1 MRIATRASR
10 SAGHAASV
18 EIQAEFLRHWRP
30 SRPLG
35 AALGFATMPEHG
47 AVPSGEEQAQG
58 KARWRQSDV
67 KRAISAAGQAGLQN
81 YRIEIGPDSTIAI
94 VVLPSQAA
102 DEPEAHESMPHP

>member
-1 MRIATRASR
+1 
-10 SAGHAASV
+10 
-18 EIQAEFLRHWRP
+18 
-30 SRPLG
+30 
-35 AALGFATMPEHG
+35 MPEHG

-67 KRAISAAGQAGLQN
+67 KRAINAAGQAGLQN